1 MSRHSRSGDDRR
13 AVGEHEIP
21 RPMESVMVAHQER
34 TNGTATTDRE
44 TIDQPTI
51 DQAKVDAFLE
61 KVIHEWGAVVS
72 APLVMIGERLG
83 LYEAMSAA
91 GPVTPAELAARTG
104 TVERYVREWLLNQA
118 AGGYLTY
125 DPASGRYT
133 LPAEHAAVLPSL
145 FGGYQCYLGAVRAE
159 DRIAEAFRTGGGM
172 TWGEHHPGVH
182 EGTERFFRVAYEA
195 LLVSTWIPAL
205 DGIEAK
211 LEAGAVVADVGCG
224 YGTSTIIL
232 AQAYPR
238 SRFIGFDNHPASIE
252 AARRAASEA
261 GVADRVS
268 FEIGT
273 AESFPAPH
281 GGYDLVAFFDCLH
294 DMSDPV
300 GAMRRAH
307 AALAPGGSCMI
318 VEPMAG
324 ERPEANMTPLGRAL
338 SAASTLLCVP
348 HSLAGAGPA
357 LGTVASESEIQ
368 RVVLAGGFGQFR
380 RAIETPFNRIFEA
393 RA

>member
-1 MSRHSRSGDDRR
+1 
-13 AVGEHEIP
+13 
-21 RPMESVMVAHQER
+21 MVAQEER
-34 TNGTATTDRE
+34 TNGKAALDE
-44 TIDQPTI
+44 LQL

-61 KVIHEWGAVVS
+61 KVIHEWGAVIS

-83 LYEAMSAA
+83 LYKAMSEA

-118 AGGYLTY
+118 AGGYITY

-133 LPAEHAAVLPSL
+133 LPPEHAAVLPNL
-145 FGGYQCYLGAVRAE
+145 FGGYQCYLGAARAE
-159 DRIAEAFRTGGGM
+159 DRIAEAFRNGGGM

-195 LLVSTWIPAL
+195 LLVSSWIPAL
-205 DGIEAK
+205 DGVAAK

-224 YGTSTIIL
+224 HGASTVIL
-232 AQAYPR
+232 AQAFPA
-238 SRFIGFDNHPASIE
+238 SRFIGYDNHPASIE
-252 AARRAASEA
+252 VARRAASEA

-268 FEIGT
+268 FEVAS
-273 AESFPAPH
+273 AESIPAPH
-281 GGYDLVAFFDCLH
+281 GGYDLVAFFDCVH

-300 GAMRRAH
+300 AAMRRASEV
-307 AALAPGGSCMI
+307 LAPGGTCMI

-324 ERPEANMTPLGRAL
+324 ERPEENMTPLGRAL
-338 SAASTLLCVP
+338 SGASTLLCVP
-348 HSLAGAGPA
+348 HSLAGDGPA
-357 LGTVASESEIQ
+357 LGTVASESKI
-368 RVVLAGGFGQFR
+368 RWAVLEGGFRQFR
-380 RAIETPFNRIFEA
+380 RATETPFNRIFEA